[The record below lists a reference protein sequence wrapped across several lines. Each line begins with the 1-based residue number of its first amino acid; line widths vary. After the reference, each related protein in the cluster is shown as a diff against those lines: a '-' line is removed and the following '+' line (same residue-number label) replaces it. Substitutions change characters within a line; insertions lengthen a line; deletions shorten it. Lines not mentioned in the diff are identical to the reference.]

1 MLETEDIEFKLSLE
15 LLKVDEFPDEMVSS
29 TCGFVEP
36 IVDETE
42 VGYQDTNQRD
52 HKTRM
57 KQGTES

>member
-1 MLETEDIEFKLSLE
+1 VLETEDIEFKLSLE

-42 VGYQDTNQRD
+42 VGYQDTDQRD

-57 KQGTES
+57 